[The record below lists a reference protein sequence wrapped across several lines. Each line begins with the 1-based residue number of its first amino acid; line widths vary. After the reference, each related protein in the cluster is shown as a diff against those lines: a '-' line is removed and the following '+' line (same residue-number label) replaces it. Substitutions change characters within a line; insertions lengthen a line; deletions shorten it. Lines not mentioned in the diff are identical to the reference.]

1 MPDRTR
7 WHRIILH
14 ADMDAFYASVE
25 QHDDP
30 ALRGRPVLVGGKGRR
45 SVVAAAS
52 YEARPFGCRSAMPM
66 GEALRRCP
74 DAVVVTP
81 RIARYAEVSA
91 CIMNVFHDFSPLV
104 EPLSLDEAFLDMTGS
119 LRLFGPPDEMG
130 RRLKAAVR
138 EATDGLTIS
147 VGASVTKFVAKVA
160 SDLQKPNGLTVV
172 APGDVRSF
180 LAPLPVS
187 RLWGVGEKTLPRLQ
201 ELGLACMGDV
211 AAAPPHVL
219 RTLGSLGDHLRRLAV
234 GDDPREVIPDRD
246 PKSVGAEVTLEH
258 DAVGAA
264 ALRPHLLRAADTIA
278 RRLRAD
284 GWVAGGVRVK
294 LKTARFLL
302 CTRQSALRAPTDA
315 ASEILEAVDHLL
327 GDFDLTIPMRLVGL
341 AAYDLRPNDAPIQ
354 ADLFLDAAHART
366 QRLDQTVDAL
376 KARFGKDAVRRA
388 SDLDDVDRAGP
399 DSSTAPKPR

>member
-1 MPDRTR
+1 MPDLPR
-7 WHRIILH
+7 WPRIILH

-30 ALRGRPVLVGGKGRR
+30 SLRGRPVLVGGKGRR

-91 CIMNVFHDFSPLV
+91 GLMDVFHDFSPRV

-119 LRLFGPPDEMG
+119 ERLFGAPDEMG

-160 SDLQKPNGLTVV
+160 SDLQKPDGLTVV
-172 APGDVRSF
+172 AQGDVRSF

-187 RLWGVGEKTLPRLQ
+187 RLWGVGEKTLPRLH
-201 ELGLACMGDV
+201 ELGLATLSDV
-211 AAAPPHVL
+211 AAASPRVL
-219 RTLGSLGDHLRRLAV
+219 SALGSLGDHIRRLAV

-258 DAVGAA
+258 DVVGAA
-264 ALRPHLLRAADTIA
+264 ALRPHLIRSADTIA

-284 GWVAGGVRVK
+284 GWRAGGVRVK
-294 LKTARFLL
+294 LKTARFRL

-315 ASEILEAVDHLL
+315 ASELLAAVDALL
-327 GDFDLTIPMRLVGL
+327 GEFDLTIPMRLVGL
-341 AAYDLRPNDAPIQ
+341 TAYDLRANDAPVQ

-366 QRLDQTVDAL
+366 QRLDRTVDAL
-376 KARFGKDAVRRA
+376 KARFGNDAVRRA
-388 SDLDDVDRAGP
+388 SDLDDADRGSP
-399 DSSTAPKPR
+399 D

>member
-1 MPDRTR
+1 MPDGTR
-7 WHRIILH
+7 WPRVILH

-45 SVVAAAS
+45 SVVSAAS
-52 YEARPFGCRSAMPM
+52 YEARPYGCRSAMPM

-81 RIARYAEVSA
+81 RIGRYAEVSA
-91 CIMNVFHDFSPLV
+91 CIMDVFHDFSPLV

-119 LRLFGPPDEMG
+119 ERLFGPPDEMG
-130 RRLKAAVR
+130 RRLKTAVR

-160 SDLQKPNGLTVV
+160 SDLQKPDGLTVV
-172 APGDVRSF
+172 AQGDVRSF

-187 RLWGVGEKTLPRLQ
+187 RLWGVGEKTLQRLQ
-201 ELGLACMGDV
+201 ALGLATMGDV
-211 AAAPPHVL
+211 AAAPARVL
-219 RTLGSLGDHLRRLAV
+219 STLGSLGDHIRRLAT

-246 PKSVGAEVTLEH
+246 PKSVGAEVTLEE
-258 DAVGAA
+258 DVIGAA
-264 ALRPHLLRAADTIA
+264 ALRPHLIRSADTIA

-284 GWVAGGVRVK
+284 GWMAGGVRVK
-294 LKTARFLL
+294 LKTARFRLL
-302 CTRQSALRAPTDA
+302 TRQAALRTPTDA
-315 ASEILEAVDHLL
+315 ASELLDAVDALL
-327 GDFDLTIPMRLVGL
+327 AEFDLTVPMRLVGL
-341 AAYDLRPNDAPIQ
+341 AAYDLRPNDAPVQ

-366 QRLDQTVDAL
+366 QRLDQAVDAL
-376 KARFGKDAVRRA
+376 KARFGKDAVKRA
-388 SDLDDVDRAGP
+388 SELAERGGTDADRP
-399 DSSTAPKPR
+399 IVPKRR